1 MVHRGG
7 VFEDSV
13 SAASS
18 IALQIGG
25 QLFGVVFLAGLEH
38 HVPVRLLEPRPGN
51 ELLAPDLMRQLN
63 CPVDASG
70 LQVGP

>member
-1 MVHRGG
+1 VTQLVHPGG

-25 QLFGVVFLAGLEH
+25 QLFGVVFLPA
-38 HVPVRLLEPRPGN
+38 
-51 ELLAPDLMRQLN
+51 
-63 CPVDASG
+63 
-70 LQVGP
+70 